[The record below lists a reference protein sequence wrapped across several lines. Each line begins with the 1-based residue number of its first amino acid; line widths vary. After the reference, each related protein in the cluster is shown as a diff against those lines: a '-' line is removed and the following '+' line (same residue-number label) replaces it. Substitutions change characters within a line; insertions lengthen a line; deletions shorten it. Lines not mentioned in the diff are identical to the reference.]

1 MSVNILLSQTLNK
14 YSDLRRSDRACHEI
28 TNILSLI
35 DDPEMKLLQTF
46 LSKPTSFSMQ
56 NRNMEEKLD
65 HLVQSLE
72 KKMKSSAAVSSL
84 SSVTK
89 LASATANTNE
99 REVKNVRNILKNYRK
114 RQNVTNRLFQLFFED
129 VKKLSLLM
137 SDLTE
142 KEVETMDIPDV
153 DCNLSELHRDLIDRK
168 PSYEEL
174 NLSNCAQ
181 WVLQEFKRCLSQ
193 LEDGRTVV
201 NARRSQKT
209 RDSIGGVDLENNRRE
224 NMEVGSLKQE
234 MEKTDDKPSE
244 LLADVGVLREER
256 DHLAALLEVEIRG
269 REQCMV
275 EKQELVERLEE
286 VSNMLNTAVKS
297 KDLAVEEIRTHI
309 ERRDKLRQELA
320 TTKQEKDS
328 LESELFSVKQQLE
341 SFTGNVVTE
350 VLTSSGEKLDSEER
364 EMEKK
369 NEKFGLMKQL
379 EESRVEDVLRV
390 ERDKLAAMLEVETKG
405 RQQLMVEV
413 KELMVSNMLNTA
425 EKSRDV
431 AIGCLLKQLAASK
444 ESLVTH
450 KKRLEDAD
458 SRTALL
464 ESRNKELVANNR
476 ELKREVEKLEVETK
490 ELKARLKSDDVQNVE
505 ADAEILN
512 CDIASDPTA
521 CSTPKKCKDGSERG
535 NLFSFADIQNMEGAQ
550 VYREEEIN
558 HKADTLAPNC
568 DPGLLLRKFE
578 SGRNRVKFYSIKD
591 IQRVLVEFGLV
602 DGIEDKLMDFFELI
616 SEGEESEIVNRKI
629 VDIILEESPLLL
641 KAK

>member
-56 NRNMEEKLD
+56 NRKMEEKLD

-209 RDSIGGVDLENNRRE
+209 RDSIGGVDLENNRRKQE
-224 NMEVGSLKQE
+224 ETGLKQE

-390 ERDKLAAMLEVETKG
+390 
-405 RQQLMVEV
+405 
-413 KELMVSNMLNTA
+413 VSNMLNTA

>member
-56 NRNMEEKLD
+56 NRKMEEKFD

-390 ERDKLAAMLEVETKG
+390 
-405 RQQLMVEV
+405 
-413 KELMVSNMLNTA
+413 VSNMLNTA

>member
-46 LSKPTSFSMQ
+46 LSKPSSFSMQ
-56 NRNMEEKLD
+56 NRKMEEKLD

-193 LEDGRTVV
+193 LEAGRTVV

-390 ERDKLAAMLEVETKG
+390 
-405 RQQLMVEV
+405 
-413 KELMVSNMLNTA
+413 VSNMLNTA

>member
-35 DDPEMKLLQTF
+35 DDPKMKLLQTF
-46 LSKPTSFSMQ
+46 LSQPTSYSMQ
-56 NRNMEEKLD
+56 NRKMEEKLD

-193 LEDGRTVV
+193 LEAGRTVV

-209 RDSIGGVDLENNRRE
+209 RDSIGGVDLENNRRKQE
-224 NMEVGSLKQE
+224 ETGLKQE

-390 ERDKLAAMLEVETKG
+390 
-405 RQQLMVEV
+405 
-413 KELMVSNMLNTA
+413 VSNMLNTA

>member
-56 NRNMEEKLD
+56 NRKMEEKLD

-369 NEKFGLMKQL
+369 NEKIGLMKQL

-390 ERDKLAAMLEVETKG
+390 
-405 RQQLMVEV
+405 
-413 KELMVSNMLNTA
+413 VSNMLNTA

>member
-56 NRNMEEKLD
+56 NRKMEEKLD

-350 VLTSSGEKLDSEER
+350 VLTSPGEKLDSEER

-369 NEKFGLMKQL
+369 NEKIGLMKQL

-390 ERDKLAAMLEVETKG
+390 ERDMLAAMLEVETKG
-405 RQQLMVEV
+405 RQQL
-413 KELMVSNMLNTA
+413 

-444 ESLVTH
+444 ESLVT
-450 KKRLEDAD
+450 L
-458 SRTALL
+458 
-464 ESRNKELVANNR
+464 
-476 ELKREVEKLEVETK
+476 EKLEVETK

>member
-35 DDPEMKLLQTF
+35 DDPKMKLLQTF
-46 LSKPTSFSMQ
+46 LSQPTSYSMQ
-56 NRNMEEKLD
+56 NRKMEEKLD
-65 HLVQSLE
+65 DLVQSLE

-193 LEDGRTVV
+193 LEAGRTVV

-209 RDSIGGVDLENNRRE
+209 RDSIGGVDLENNRRKQE
-224 NMEVGSLKQE
+224 ETGLKQE

-256 DHLAALLEVEIRG
+256 DHLAALLEVEIRE

-390 ERDKLAAMLEVETKG
+390 
-405 RQQLMVEV
+405 
-413 KELMVSNMLNTA
+413 VSNMLNTA

>member
-35 DDPEMKLLQTF
+35 DDPEMKLLQPF
-46 LSKPTSFSMQ
+46 LSKPTSFSMP
-56 NRNMEEKLD
+56 NKKMEEKLD
-65 HLVQSLE
+65 HLLQSLE

-390 ERDKLAAMLEVETKG
+390 
-405 RQQLMVEV
+405 
-413 KELMVSNMLNTA
+413 VSNMLNTA

>member
-35 DDPEMKLLQTF
+35 DDPEMKLLQNF
-46 LSKPTSFSMQ
+46 KPTSFSMQ
-56 NRNMEEKLD
+56 NRNMEEKLN

-209 RDSIGGVDLENNRRE
+209 RDSIGGVDLENNRRKQE
-224 NMEVGSLKQE
+224 ETGLKQE

-405 RQQLMVEV
+405 RQQL
-413 KELMVSNMLNTA
+413 